1 MRIITN
7 LEALDI
13 DQEYLEAM
21 QAGPADMDQ
30 IRKWVFAALSE
41 AFNDQSHD
49 KETYL
54 CESYTDEYFIFG
66 AASADEVLSIT
77 QNWNLNIQAKF
88 ITALKDMKVN
98 ETTPETLPIDNF
110 QTYDIQKAARELD
123 NNWWDYADHGV
134 YLPNSQGYPYFRVT
148 LEKEELEDIL
158 KHPEQYIIVDVYVK

>member
-49 KETYL
+49 KEAYL

-66 AASADEVLSIT
+66 AVSADEVLSIV